1 MKRLKKISL
10 IYFTL
15 TIFCLFAF
23 SINSRAEISPI
34 QSSKEYGQEWIQIQN
49 QLESKMIS
57 QLLIDYG
64 LNSSQINSLFQQ
76 LNQEDIHKLA
86 LNINQLVPAGD
97 AVAVVI
103 GLLIVVILIIVILKL
118 LNKEIIIK

>member
-1 MKRLKKISL
+1 MKRLRKISL
-10 IYFTL
+10 IYFSL

-23 SINSRAEISPI
+23 SINIKAELSPI
-34 QSSKEYGQEWIQIQN
+34 QSSKDYGEEWINIQN

-57 QLLIDYG
+57 QLLLDYG
-64 LNSSQINSLFQQ
+64 LKNSEIESLFKQ

-86 LNINQLVPAGD
+86 LNINQIVPAGD
-97 AVAVVI
+97 AIAVVV
-103 GLLIVVILIIVILKL
+103 GLLIVIILVIVILKL